1 MKINVRD
8 ENHILVATLRGNIA
22 KNLYRKL
29 FDEIKVKEL
38 NPINPKKKAFQLL
51 DDYSI
56 GHRDSEQ
63 ELVVWLWKGHQIIV
77 NFMR

>member
-29 FDEIKVKEL
+29 FDEIKVREL

-51 DDYSI
+51 DDYNI
-56 GHRDSEQ
+56 GHRDS
-63 ELVVWLWKGHQIIV
+63 VVWLWKGHQIIV
-77 NFMR
+77 SFMR